1 MQERAAWLAWAQ
13 ISGMGPVALQRLQ
26 ERFGSL
32 AKAWTASLDELGS
45 VSGVGPI
52 VLKAIANQR
61 PQLDPDAFL
70 NTHLQTNPTF
80 WTPADPDYPRLLKEI
95 PDPPAVLYYR
105 GNAALLDAQG
115 RNPVVGIVGTRDPTD
130 YAQRW
135 TRKLAIVLA
144 KNDIAVISGMAEGI
158 DTQAHLGCL
167 EAKGQTIA
175 VLGTGTDIAYPP
187 RNRELHQ
194 QILAKGLVISEYPA
208 GTQPNRSHFPRRN
221 RMIAALSRA
230 TLVMEAPM
238 RSGALITAY
247 MANDYGRDVYVLPG
261 TLDNPR
267 AAGCLGLMTRGA
279 QLILGEGHLLELL
292 GRIPTLDPIP
302 TQTSLSF
309 ATPSVTP
316 PAPTLSAELQKIWT
330 LMQSLYEGSGQT
342 ALSFD
347 QLVQNA
353 AQPANEVSSA
363 LLQLELMGLVT
374 QLPGMRYAVVM

>member
-13 ISGMGPVALQRLQ
+13 ISGIGPVSLQRICD
-26 ERFGSL
+26 RFGSL
-32 AKAWTASLDELGS
+32 STAWAAPLDQLES
-45 VSGVGPI
+45 VNGIGPS
-52 VLKAIANQR
+52 VLKAIATHR
-61 PQLDPDAFL
+61 PKLDPDEFL
-70 NTHLQTNPTF
+70 ATHSQTNTTF
-80 WTPADPDYPRLLKEI
+80 WTPADADYPRLLKEI

-105 GNAALLDAQG
+105 GNPALLDAQG
-115 RNPVVGIVGTRDPTD
+115 QNPVVAIVGTRDPSD
-130 YAQRW
+130 YAKRW
-135 TRKLAIVLA
+135 AHKLAVVLA
-144 KNDIAVISGMAEGI
+144 KHDITVISGMAEGI

-221 RMIAALSRA
+221 RIIAALGRA
-230 TLVMEAPM
+230 TLVMEAPQ

-267 AAGCLGLMTRGA
+267 AAGCLGLMTKGA

-292 GRIPTLDPIP
+292 GTIPILDPIMIP
-302 TQTSLSF
+302 SKTPISLKP
-309 ATPSVTP
+309 AP
-316 PAPTLSAELQKIWT
+316 PALSVDLQKIWT
-330 LMQSLYEGSGQT
+330 LVQSLCEGSAQT
-342 ALSFD
+342 AVSFD
-347 QLVQNA
+347 RLVQDA
-353 AQPANEVSSA
+353 AQPAHEVSSA
-363 LLQLELMGLVT
+363 LLQLELMGFVT
-374 QLPGMRYAVVM
+374 QLPGMRYTIPS

>member
-13 ISGMGPVALQRLQ
+13 ISGIGPVSLQRLCD
-26 ERFGSL
+26 RFGTLST
-32 AKAWTASLDELGS
+32 AWAAPLDQLES
-45 VSGVGPI
+45 VNGIGPSVI
-52 VLKAIANQR
+52 RAIATHR
-61 PQLDPDAFL
+61 PKLDPEAFL
-70 NTHLQTNPTF
+70 ATHSQTNPTF
-80 WTPADPDYPRLLKEI
+80 WTPADADYPRLLKEI

-105 GNAALLDAQG
+105 GNPTLLDAQG
-115 RNPVVGIVGTRDPTD
+115 YNPVVAIVGTRDPSD

-135 TRKLAIVLA
+135 TRKLAVVLA
-144 KNDIAVISGMAEGI
+144 KHEITVISGMAEGI

-221 RMIAALSRA
+221 RIIAALGRA
-230 TLVMEAPM
+230 TLVMEAPQ

-292 GRIPTLDPIP
+292 GAMPTLDPIMV
-302 TQTSLSF
+302 Q
-309 ATPSVTP
+309 PSKNSVAP
-316 PAPTLSAELQKIWT
+316 KVEMPALSADLQKIWT
-330 LMQSLYEGSGQT
+330 LVQSLYEGSGQT

-347 QLVQNA
+347 RLVQDA
-353 AQPANEVSSA
+353 AQPAHEVSSA

-374 QLPGMRYAVVM
+374 QLPGMQYAVVM